1 MTRLPPD
8 ALWSVAE
15 RIHRGGMFAAKFKT
29 AEAVFTAMMLMQEL
43 GFEAVSGLSSIHMI
57 HNVPALSSR
66 ALLSLVLRRGYRLAW
81 TERSETAA
89 EVTVTHADR
98 EGSHTVRYAIEDAK
112 RAGLLSNRAWQTM
125 PRSMLTA
132 RALSELVSSWCADV
146 LGGATIYT
154 EEEVGDFARPP
165 TEAPAPSP
173 KDVDAPKTL
182 PPAVDVPDAER
193 LSRAIQW
200 VEARGLLEEAEKEYG
215 PAAEWKPT
223 DLDSVKTWAKRISG
237 GK

>member
-1 MTRLPPD
+1 MTRLQPD
-8 ALWSVAE
+8 ALWAVAE

-29 AEAVFTAMMLMQEL
+29 PEAVFTAMMLMQEL

-89 EVTVTHADR
+89 EVTVTHAER

-154 EEEVGDFARPP
+154 EEEVGDFAKPAAPP
-165 TEAPAPSP
+165 PPPEQPDHAKRIEA
-173 KDVDAPKTL
+173 
-182 PPAVDVPDAER
+182 
-193 LSRAIQW
+193 AIEW
-200 VEARGLLEEAEKEYG
+200 LTRRGLMAVAVAEYG
-215 PAAEWKPT
+215 PTEQWDDAVLA
-223 DLDSVKTWAKRISG
+223 DLRSLARRHEATANRSEATP
-237 GK
+237 

>member
-8 ALWSVAE
+8 ALWAVAE
-15 RIHRGGMFAAKFKT
+15 RIHRGGMFTAKFKT

-154 EEEVGDFARPP
+154 EEEVGDFARPQP
-165 TEAPAPSP
+165 EAP
-173 KDVDAPKTL
+173 APKTL

-200 VEARGLLEEAEKEYG
+200 VEARGLLEQAEQEYG
-215 PAAEWKPT
+215 PAAEWEPA